1 MNVYKLEHQYSRSHK
16 FYGVRTTLTF
26 HELNVLCA
34 YLQLLH
40 FELPRI
46 DGAEDTIAEDN
57 GEKLLKTIFNAESVY
72 EEEKYSQTLDFHDNW
87 NEYCGG
93 RLGEYM
99 HEIIQVARPDAY
111 KKLLQNMIAECRDA
125 ISRYREGKFWLEN
138 PDKWRSDVESNIH
151 RLHHLVEGDTVK
163 PEWGW
168 QTMGGASCTGRVY
181 VRNDNQPDV
190 PSPYDD

>member
-1 MNVYKLEHQYSRSHK
+1 MNVYKLEHEYSRSHD
-16 FYGVRTTLTF
+16 FYGVRTMLTF

-46 DGAEDTIAEDN
+46 DGAEDTIGEDN
-57 GEKLLKTIFNAESVY
+57 GKELLKIIFNIEPVN
-72 EEEKYSQTLDFHDNW
+72 EEEEYSQTLDFHNNW

-93 RLGEYM
+93 RLSEYM
-99 HEIIQVARPDAY
+99 YEIIQVARPDAY
-111 KKLLQNMIAECRDA
+111 KKLLQNMIAESRDA
-125 ISRYREGKFWLEN
+125 IRRYREGKFWLEN
-138 PDKWRSDVESNIH
+138 PDKWISNVESNIQ
-151 RLHHLVEGDTVK
+151 RLHHLVEGDAVK

-168 QTMGGASCTGRVY
+168 QTMGGASCTGRAY

-190 PSPYDD
+190 PPSYDD